1 MYGARAATWDSRPPP
16 PPTASKSRAIPS
28 SAATGTLNI
37 LGASTLQST
46 LDLSG
51 AITSTATA
59 ANTLPY
65 ASSTALTVSGTGYFG
80 TASTTNLTVSALTSG
95 RVPYITT
102 AGAFTD
108 SANLAFDGTRFTATY
123 ASTTALTVSGDFY
136 PDNGTG
142 IWNSS
147 GSVGIGTTSPLSK
160 FTVVDTANGAN
171 VWIEGNSNNV
181 GIALNSTKSG
191 GRRFVFNSSGGSS
204 SIPSSFFIQDFVS
217 GVRLVIN
224 SSGNVGIG
232 TSTPGAKLNVLST
245 SEQLRLNYDESNYAS
260 FTIDSAGK
268 LTIAPIGNNTTIAY
282 ASSTALTVS
291 GTGYFGTASTTN
303 LTVNL
308 PSSGRVP
315 YITTAGAFTDSA
327 NLAFH

>member
-108 SANLAFDGTRFTATY
+108 SANLTFDGTTLTANALTLTTDLSVANGGTG
-123 ASTTALTVSGDFY
+123 ASTLTGLLQG
-136 PDNGTG
+136 NGT
-142 IWNSS
+142 
-147 GSVGIGTTSPLSK
+147 
-160 FTVVDTANGAN
+160 
-171 VWIEGNSNNV
+171 
-181 GIALNSTKSG
+181 
-191 GRRFVFNSSGGSS
+191 
-204 SIPSSFFIQDFVS
+204 
-217 GVRLVIN
+217 
-224 SSGNVGIG
+224 
-232 TSTPGAKLNVLST
+232 
-245 SEQLRLNYDESNYAS
+245 
-260 FTIDSAGK
+260 SA
-268 LTIAPIGNNTTIAY
+268 I
-282 ASSTALTVS
+282 
-291 GTGYFGTASTTN
+291 
-303 LTVNL
+303 
-308 PSSGRVP
+308 
-315 YITTAGAFTDSA
+315 
-327 NLAFH
+327 